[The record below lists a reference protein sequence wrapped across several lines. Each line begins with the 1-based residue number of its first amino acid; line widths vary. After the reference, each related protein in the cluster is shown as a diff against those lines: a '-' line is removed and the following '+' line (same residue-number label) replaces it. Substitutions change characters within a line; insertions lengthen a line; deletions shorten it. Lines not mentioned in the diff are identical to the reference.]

1 MKFFNSPTTHPMVG
15 KRIRLIHMDDPDPI
29 PAGTI
34 GTIIGVD
41 PVGYQMQWDN
51 GRALNLIPDEDRW
64 EEEANK

>member
-1 MKFFNSPTTHPMVG
+1 
-15 KRIRLIHMDDPDPI
+15 MDDPDPI

-34 GTIIGVD
+34 GNIIGVD